1 MKSLKEL
8 IKELPPQLQNEVRE
22 YAQYLVD
29 TKVKPKRKYL
39 RMDWAGGLREY
50 RDQFTSLELQKKAL
64 EWRGD

>member
-1 MKSLKEL
+1 MKSLEEL

-39 RMDWAGGLREY
+39 RMDWAGGLKEFRGQY
-50 RDQFTSLELQKKAL
+50 TSLELQKKAL

>member
-1 MKSLKEL
+1 MKSMEELLKEL
-8 IKELPPQLQNEVRE
+8 PLQLQNEVRE

-39 RMDWAGGLREY
+39 RMDWAGGLKEFRGQY
-50 RDQFTSLELQKKAL
+50 TSLELQKKAL

>member
-1 MKSLKEL
+1 MKSLEEL

-50 RDQFTSLELQKKAL
+50 RDQFTSLQLQKKSL
-64 EWRGD
+64 EWWGD